1 MYSQKAIECHDSQK
15 GLLFNKKIPRNLKLL
30 ATYLLIYV
38 GCGIFLMFPE
48 IGCYLWIKMA
58 QTMSEWADNNIIYV
72 AGKITFCKPIKI
84 IQSISREFLSV
95 IFSQR
100 YSIQKLWTCEPFNSR
115 LVWTRR
121 SSKYIHEKSDT
132 MVKLDTKCSKKLL
145 KCTWIFCGKF
155 EQLCRIFGW
164 NIYFMN

>member
-58 QTMSEWADNNIIYV
+58 QTMSE
-72 AGKITFCKPIKI
+72 
-84 IQSISREFLSV
+84 
-95 IFSQR
+95 
-100 YSIQKLWTCEPFNSR
+100 
-115 LVWTRR
+115 
-121 SSKYIHEKSDT
+121 
-132 MVKLDTKCSKKLL
+132 
-145 KCTWIFCGKF
+145 
-155 EQLCRIFGW
+155 
-164 NIYFMN
+164 